1 MPAAALRDVVA
12 TRAEGE
18 PSFLEDAVRRA
29 RSLADLTRF
38 ALEPA
43 SETPI
48 NGDLSPHRRIE
59 WLTMPLDD
67 VRELRGVLG
76 CTVNDIVLATVAGAL
91 RRYFFRRRV
100 DPAKLDF
107 RVAAPVSVRKAKD
120 ERRQGNHVSTWIV
133 RLPLAESD
141 PIAQID
147 AVHQRTEALKRSQ
160 AALGADTVMKLAEWL
175 PPAMIE
181 AGVAIANGPANTI
194 VTNVPGPQFP
204 LYVVGAPML
213 GMYPM
218 VPLIPGCGLGIA
230 LLSYDGKLC
239 WGFNADYELMSDVR
253 LFCDDVC
260 VAFEELRR
268 ATVSRFM
275 ERRTAPA
282 IDERE
287 IAVEGPEAQAAA
299 LEEEKPLAAAAEA

>member
-1 MPAAALRDVVA
+1 
-12 TRAEGE
+12 
-18 PSFLEDAVRRA
+18 
-29 RSLADLTRF
+29 
-38 ALEPA
+38 
-43 SETPI
+43 
-48 NGDLSPHRRIE
+48 
-59 WLTMPLDD
+59 
-67 VRELRGVLG
+67 
-76 CTVNDIVLATVAGAL
+76 
-91 RRYFFRRRV
+91 
-100 DPAKLDF
+100 
-107 RVAAPVSVRKAKD
+107 
-120 ERRQGNHVSTWIV
+120 
-133 RLPLAESD
+133 
-141 PIAQID
+141 
-147 AVHQRTEALKRSQ
+147 
-160 AALGADTVMKLAEWL
+160 MKLAEWL

>member
-1 MPAAALRDVVA
+1 MPVTAVRDALSA
-12 TRAEGE
+12 RAEGE
-18 PSFLEDAVRRA
+18 PTLVEDVLRRA
-29 RSLADLTRF
+29 RSLADLSRF

-43 SETPI
+43 SETPL
-48 NGDLSPHRRIE
+48 NGDLSPHRRID

-76 CTVNDIVLATVAGAL
+76 CTVNDIVLATVTGAL

-107 RVAAPVSVRKAKD
+107 RVAAPVSVRKAHD

-133 RLPLAESD
+133 RLPLGESD

-147 AVHQRTEALKRSQ
+147 AVHERTEGLKRSQ

-175 PPAMIE
+175 PPAIIE
-181 AGVAIANGPANTI
+181 AGVAIASGPANTI

-218 VPLIPGCGLGIA
+218 VPLIPGSGLGIA
-230 LLSYDGKLC
+230 LMSYDGKLC
-239 WGFNADYELMSDVR
+239 WGFNADYELVSDIKMLR
-253 LFCDDVC
+253 DDVC
-260 VAFEELRR
+260 AAFEELRR
-268 ATVSRFM
+268 ATVARFM
-275 ERRTAPA
+275 ERRTASA
-282 IDERE
+282 ADARE
-287 IAVEGPEAQAAA
+287 IAVEGPETQGVAPDEDKP
-299 LEEEKPLAAAAEA
+299 LPLAAEA